1 MEFLKGLIIE
11 IVLIP
16 FGTVSLNQSMCQIKW
31 EVEKVTK
38 VVREMRVKRKER
50 VTLQIVDLNQ
60 KVPVEEVNTMSIKQQ
75 LMELRLSLERPQQV
89 DLLTI
94 LHL

>member
-11 IVLIP
+11 IALIRY
-16 FGTVSLNQSMCQIKW
+16 GTVSLNQSMCQIKW

-38 VVREMRVKRKER
+38 VVREMKAKRKEQ

-60 KVPVEEVNTMSIKQQ
+60 KAPVEEVNTMSIKQQ
-75 LMELRLSLERPQQV
+75 LMESRLSLERPQQV
-89 DLLTI
+89 DL
-94 LHL
+94 

>member
-11 IVLIP
+11 IALILS
-16 FGTVSLNQSMCQIKW
+16 GTVSLNQSMCQIKW

-38 VVREMRVKRKER
+38 VVREMKAKRKEQ

-75 LMELRLSLERPQQV
+75 LMELRLSLERPQLV
-89 DLLTI
+89 DL
-94 LHL
+94 